1 MLRRLG
7 LTSPVNDDRGLA
19 IVARSLRRLLG
30 AAGIVIALVCIP
42 LTAAGVV
49 ELAQG
54 SPQQREQ
61 AVVVLVFASGCV
73 AAGAMLAWW
82 GFRGGQ
88 AAASNDGESERPF
101 LSLAGPDGRI
111 SEAEVILRTALS
123 AAKVRAAAGRLCSAG
138 LVAELPS
145 ADGARVYRLLGL
157 PSAAAVARPAP
168 APAPATATPPA
179 LALPPP
185 APVSTPAATSI
196 DVLVTRHGLTPAE
209 ANVLGLLS
217 NGLTNEQI
225 AEKLFVSPATV
236 RTHVYNLFR
245 KLGVRSRVQATL
257 LVVGAPAAPPSPR
270 TGD

>member
-1 MLRRLG
+1 
-7 LTSPVNDDRGLA
+7 VNDDRGLA

-30 AAGIVIALVCIP
+30 AAGIVIALVCTP

-88 AAASNDGESERPF
+88 AAASNDGESERTF

-123 AAKVRAAAGRLCSAG
+123 AAEVRAAAGRLCSAG
-138 LVAELPS
+138 LVAKLPS

-157 PSAAAVARPAP
+157 PSAAAAAR
-168 APAPATATPPA
+168 PAPATATPPA

-185 APVSTPAATSI
+185 APVSAPAATSI